1 MFKLPKKNKYLLIDG
16 TYNPFIK
23 YINKK
28 EISILYRRGEELNII
43 IIFKCIIKFN
53 FSTLDYIA
61 EYVKAVSPKLILTP
75 FDYHTIFYKISK
87 KTGVKTLMLQK
98 GKRGKNEGFI
108 INQRKFFPKN
118 CKSKYFIDYIFVYND
133 TIKKFY
139 NRRIG
144 GKIFTIG
151 SFENNFSS
159 SLPINKRKNEVVFI
173 SNFNLLKKDKSENE
187 DIVARELYKLCEKN
201 KLKFNIL
208 PRYRKDPENLEKE
221 IKFYEKTINKNLNF
235 ILSKTASSYNL
246 LLKYQ
251 YIFATYS
258 TLAAELL
265 AKGYKVGFIMF
276 KSKKNSMQQ
285 YRFGNFENLPE
296 NGLFWLNLKKF
307 DNDKFKKIFNFIT
320 QTNYKKWQLKTNYIT
335 KKVIDFDY
343 QNKTFQNVLKSINN

>member
-1 MFKLPKKNKYLLIDG
+1 M
-16 TYNPFIK
+16 
-23 YINKK
+23 
-28 EISILYRRGEELNII
+28 
-43 IIFKCIIKFN
+43 
-53 FSTLDYIA
+53 
-61 EYVKAVSPKLILTP
+61 
-75 FDYHTIFYKISK
+75 
-87 KTGVKTLMLQK
+87 
-98 GKRGKNEGFI
+98 
-108 INQRKFFPKN
+108 
-118 CKSKYFIDYIFVYND
+118 
-133 TIKKFY
+133 
-139 NRRIG
+139 
-144 GKIFTIG
+144 
-151 SFENNFSS
+151 
-159 SLPINKRKNEVVFI
+159 FI
-173 SNFNLLKKDKSENE
+173 SNFNPLKKDKSENE